1 MTCVHLRELFQICD
15 KHDLKL
21 SSADVIHIVC
31 PQCGLQE
38 TCPSA
43 LTAELERREG
53 IETGSPNEPISA
65 PPRKAES
72 EQ

>member
-15 KHDLKL
+15 KHELKL

-43 LTAELERREG
+43 LTGELERREG
-53 IETGSPNEPISA
+53 NEPGSA
-65 PPRKAES
+65 NESDSARTAKAES
-72 EQ
+72 QR

>member
-1 MTCVHLRELFQICD
+1 LFQICD

-38 TCPSA
+38 TCPSV
-43 LTAELERREG
+43 LTDELERREDDAARSLPG
-53 IETGSPNEPISA
+53 RTSTS
-65 PPRKAES
+65 PRKAE
-72 EQ
+72 